1 LSQSSHPEHS
11 GETAALLHLLQ
22 LGRRARA
29 AVSVAELGFIAV
41 NETRALLP
49 YRQAALW
56 LAADGV
62 AMLSGVTAVEA
73 NAPYVQWL
81 ERVAR
86 GLRETSPTQ
95 PQPLTAASLAGD
107 DAAQWVEWWP
117 AHALWLP
124 LPAPG
129 EGAWLLARDTAWSEG
144 EVVLLSEWCAL
155 WTQSWR
161 LRQPEERRRLGTTIR
176 ETWRAL
182 WPTRAGLRDL
192 FRPRAWG
199 DLARAFWRRPA
210 RRWGLLAFMALFI
223 PVRLTVLAPAELV
236 PAHPAVI
243 RAPLDGIVDRV
254 LVQPNQTVTAGTP
267 LFEFDRTTLQSRLL
281 VAEQALVTA
290 EAEYRQFAQQA
301 VFDGKSKAQ
310 IATLQGHIEEK
321 RAEVALVR
329 DLNARAAV
337 TAPQDGVILFD
348 DPNEWGGRPVSTGE
362 RVMVVAAP
370 GDVEVEAWLSPSDLI
385 DFPEGAALTLYLNA
399 RPFSPVDAR
408 VRRIA
413 HEAQIR
419 PEGDYAYRLRA
430 DLVPGATAPRV
441 GLKGSVRIAG
451 ERVPFVYWVLRKP
464 IAALRTFI
472 GY

>member
-1 LSQSSHPEHS
+1 M
-11 GETAALLHLLQ
+11 LHLLQ

-29 AVSVAELGFIAV
+29 AASAAELGFIAT

-49 YRQAALW
+49 YRQAVLW
-56 LAADGV
+56 LADGGV
-62 AMLSGVTAVEA
+62 TTLSGVAAVEA

-81 ERVAR
+81 ERVAAQ
-86 GLRETSPTQ
+86 LRETRPAA
-95 PQPLTAASLAGD
+95 PQTLTAADLAAD
-107 DAAQWVEWWP
+107 DAAQWAEWWP
-117 AHALWLP
+117 AHAVWLP
-124 LPAPG
+124 LPASGDGASP
-129 EGAWLLARDTAWSEG
+129 GAWLFARDTPWREG
-144 EVVLLSEWCAL
+144 EIVLLTEWCAL

-161 LRQPEERRRLGTTIR
+161 LWQPHERRGLMASLR
-176 ETWRAL
+176 EACRAL
-182 WPTRAGLRDL
+182 LPTRAALRAL
-192 FRPRAWG
+192 CRPLAWG
-199 DLARAFWRRPA
+199 GLVRAFWRRPA
-210 RRWGLLAFMALFI
+210 RRWALLVALALFL

-281 VAEQALVTA
+281 VAEQALATA

-348 DPNEWGGRPVSTGE
+348 DPNEWVGRPVSTGE

-370 GDVEVEAWLSPSDLI
+370 GDVEIEAWLSPADLI
-385 DFPEGAALTLYLNA
+385 DFPEAATLTLYLNA
-399 RPFSPVDAR
+399 LPFSPVDAR
-408 VRRIA
+408 VRHIA

-419 PEGDYAYRLRA
+419 PEGGYAYRLRA
-430 DLVPGATAPRV
+430 DLAPGATAPRV
-441 GLKGSVRIAG
+441 GLKGSARITG
-451 ERVPFVYWVLRKP
+451 ERVPLVYWVLRKP
-464 IAALRTFI
+464 IAALRAFV